1 MDIPM
6 TDKTKREKTYQFR
19 VSPEE
24 LYALDYLKS
33 KGVDLPSMFR
43 KYLMTVYGE
52 IK

>member
-19 VSPEE
+19 VSATE
-24 LYALDYLKS
+24 LYALEVLKD

-43 KYLMTVYGE
+43 KYLMTVYE
-52 IK
+52 EMK